1 MRPTALPPD
10 FCYALTPAAAPAQF
24 DFLSKAL
31 TELPPGYDPA
41 AYMRRGHKRLL
52 ADGLDETHFD
62 VVAKHLVGALASLN
76 VPQPLIDE
84 VVSRVAPL
92 RASFQQAAAE
102 YRAAQAAKGQA

>member
-1 MRPTALPPD
+1 M
-10 FCYALTPAAAPAQF
+10 
-24 DFLSKAL
+24 K
-31 TELPPGYDPA
+31 
-41 AYMRRGHKRLL
+41 RGHKKLL

-62 VVAKHLVGALASLN
+62 VVAKHLVAALASLN

-84 VVSRVAPL
+84 VVGRVV